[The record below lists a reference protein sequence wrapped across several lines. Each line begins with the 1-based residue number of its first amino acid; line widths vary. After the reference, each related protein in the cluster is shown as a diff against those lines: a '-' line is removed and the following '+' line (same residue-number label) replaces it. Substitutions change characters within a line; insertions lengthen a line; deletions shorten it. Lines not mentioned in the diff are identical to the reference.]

1 MSSFEEFRA
10 DPNAVN
16 QRMIA
21 EFRANGGKLGG
32 RLANSRL
39 LLLSTTGARSGRP
52 RTTPLGYTVA
62 GDRLVVIAANA
73 GAPKHPDWYHNL
85 VANPE
90 VTVEVGDEQ
99 FRARANIPVGSE
111 RERLLEQQ
119 LPQMPYFAEQQ
130 RKTARQ
136 IPLVVLERVG

>member
-1 MSSFEEFRA
+1 MSSFEDFQA

-39 LLLSTTGARSGRP
+39 LLLTTTGARSGRP
-52 RTTPLGYTVA
+52 RTVPLGYTVA

-73 GAPKHPDWYHNL
+73 GAPKHPDWFHNL
-85 VANPE
+85 VANPQ
-90 VTVEVGDEQ
+90 VTVEVGAEQ
-99 FRARANIPVGSE
+99 FRARASVPVGAE

-119 LPQMPYFAEQQ
+119 LPQMPYFADQQ
-130 RKTARQ
+130 RKTTRQ
-136 IPLVVLERVG
+136 IPLVVLERAD